1 MIPSAIHPRVDDY
14 LFRLYDRPLHPEL
27 FETVVLRRVIKGGCT
42 IALRV
47 TPNGH
52 VLEWSAAGVT
62 AVEVTA
68 GPDQPLPE
76 RGRRLAHRFD
86 GGHAGSCRLGAV
98 RYRMQM
104 QVERFDPE
112 LFLRVHDEL
121 IVDGV
126 TKGLLVRHD
135 PKYRMGLPP
144 LSWIEVTPVLGGLA
158 IFAIHTFPLDCA
170 IAKTQSLIE
179 PGQ

>member
-1 MIPSAIHPRVDDY
+1 MTASAIRPHVDDY
-14 LFRLYDRPLHPEL
+14 FFRLYDRPLHPEL
-27 FETVVLRRVIKGGCT
+27 FETVALRRVIKGGCT

-62 AVEVTA
+62 AVELTA
-68 GPDQPLPE
+68 GPEQPLPKW
-76 RGRRLAHRFD
+76 GRRLAHRFD

-98 RYRMQM
+98 KYQMQM
-104 QVERFDPE
+104 QVERFDAE

-121 IVDGV
+121 IVDGA
-126 TKGLLVRHD
+126 KRGLLVRHE
-135 PKYRMGLPP
+135 PKYRMGLSP
-144 LSWIEVTPVLGGLA
+144 LSWVEVTPVIGGLA
-158 IFAIHTFPLDCA
+158 VFAIHTFPHDLA

-179 PGQ
+179 PGF